1 MQPKVSVIILNWN
14 QPEFTVNC
22 IKSVLKQ
29 DYKDF
34 EILLVDNGS
43 RDDSVKTFRKEFA
56 DNKKIRILAN
66 PDNLGYAGGNNEGV
80 KNAGGEYA
88 VILNNDTTVERDWL
102 GELVRAMEGD
112 EKIAAVS
119 ATEIREGEAEEGR
132 NKVDL
137 KKMKPV
143 QTLLGYS
150 AYYKLK
156 KPLKSAELVD
166 VFGIDGCSFI
176 YRKELANPPFDPDYF
191 IYAEDAYLGWL
202 LRLKGYRTMLSTTA
216 IVHHF
221 HNVVKKKE
229 GGKINKYFVYLG
241 ERNRILN
248 ILTLFG
254 LGTLLRVMPLLII
267 NVILLNALEPRKA
280 PHRAKSY
287 LWLLTHPWLILKKRK
302 RIQAQRTVPDSA
314 IIAENSCKMMEGA
327 KAKSLASRIM
337 LTLLNGLF
345 RIYCRF
351 VNLKTGEIRQL

>member
-22 IKSVLKQ
+22 IKSVLDQ
-29 DYKDF
+29 DYQDF
-34 EILLVDNGS
+34 EILLLDNGS
-43 RDDSVKTFRKEFA
+43 RDDSVKIFRKEFG
-56 DNKKIRILAN
+56 DNERIQIVAS

-80 KNAGGEYA
+80 KKADGEYA

-102 GELVRAMEGD
+102 GELVRALEGD

-119 ATEIREGEAEEGR
+119 ATEIRGGEAQEGR
-132 NKVDL
+132 NIIDL

-156 KPLKSAELVD
+156 KPLERAELVD

-176 YRKELANPPFDPDYF
+176 YQKELANPPFDPDYF

-229 GGKINKYFVYLG
+229 GQKINKYFVYLG

-248 ILTLFG
+248 MLTLFG
-254 LGTLLRVMPLLII
+254 LGTLVKIMPLLLI
-267 NVILLNALEPRKA
+267 NVILMNIFEPRKA
-280 PHRAKSY
+280 PCRAKSY
-287 LWLLTHPWLILKKRK
+287 LWLLTHPGLIIKKRK
-302 RIQAQRTVPDSA
+302 RIQVQRMVPDST
-314 IIAENSCKMMEGA
+314 IIAENSCKLMEET
-327 KAKSLASRIM
+327 RINNPAFRTI
-337 LTLLNGLF
+337 LVFLNGFF
-345 RIYCRF
+345 RIYCRL
-351 VNLKTGEIRQL
+351 VNLKTGEIEQ

>member
-1 MQPKVSVIILNWN
+1 MRPKVSVIILNWN

-22 IKSVLKQ
+22 IKSVLEQ

-43 RDDSVKTFRKEFA
+43 RDDSVKTFKKEFG
-56 DNKKIRILAN
+56 DNKRIKILAN

-80 KNAGGEYA
+80 KNALGEYA

-102 GELVRAMEGD
+102 GELVRALEGD

-156 KPLKSAELVD
+156 EPLESAELVD

-176 YRKELANPPFDPDYF
+176 YLKELSNPPFDPDYF

-202 LRLKGYRTMLSTTA
+202 LRLKGYRTMLSKTA
-216 IVHHF
+216 VVHHF
-221 HNVVKKKE
+221 HNVVKKKG
-229 GGKINKYFVYLG
+229 GGKINKFFVYLG
-241 ERNRILN
+241 R
-248 ILTLFG
+248 
-254 LGTLLRVMPLLII
+254 GTG
-267 NVILLNALEPRKA
+267 
-280 PHRAKSY
+280 Y
-287 LWLLTHPWLILKKRK
+287 
-302 RIQAQRTVPDSA
+302 
-314 IIAENSCKMMEGA
+314 
-327 KAKSLASRIM
+327 
-337 LTLLNGLF
+337 
-345 RIYCRF
+345 
-351 VNLKTGEIRQL
+351 